1 MQETA
6 FKKEYFM
13 DDKTISVA
21 GMRRLGSTAGL
32 FISQGP
38 VVFPYSLTPVSVESE
53 ENIAIVREAMK
64 SDRMVA
70 MFPVYNYTGHGVPTE
85 LPAIPVFRAGGD
97 TLSRVGVLCRIV
109 RELQLPDGS
118 LKIVVRGVK
127 RIGYELLETSGNGSL
142 RVQYYSIE
150 EDARA
155 NTEYENL
162 ARIKMI
168 VSMFHELSAML
179 QNFPEEVQAAME
191 NNTLPSRQADV
202 LADALHFS
210 MDEKVTLLA
219 LTELSKRLEL
229 LAVLVTRE
237 LEIASLGLRIQN
249 QVQESM
255 GDSQREFFLREQLR
269 IVKRELGEES
279 RGGDIAFLEN
289 KLSETEL
296 PENVEE
302 VVRNELERLEC
313 LPTST
318 PEFHISFAYVN
329 WLLDCP
335 WCKFTED
342 RLDCEV
348 ARKVLEEDHY
358 GLEDVK
364 ERILEFLAVLQLRK
378 GEQSSKAPILC
389 LAGPPGVGK
398 TSIGQSI
405 ARAMNRKFIRVSL
418 GGVRDEAEIR
428 GHRRTYVGAMPG
440 RIIQN
445 LKRVGSSNP
454 VFMLDEV
461 DKLAQDFRGDPGS
474 ALLEVLDPAQNHSF
488 NDNYIELGFDLS
500 KVFFIA
506 TANSIENIPGPL
518 RDRMEIINVP
528 GYTSLEKREIA
539 RRYLVPRQISECGL
553 NSKQL
558 SFRVAGIDS
567 LIKFYTMESG
577 VRELERVIAR
587 VCRKVA
593 KSIVSSDDED
603 KKYIVDNALI
613 SGLLGKKRYLPDGL
627 RKDRKQGYALGMAWT
642 GAGGAVLPV
651 EILNIPGGKGNLK
664 LTGSLGKVMQESAET
679 AFSFVRSIAGK
690 YGVEPEFFNTN
701 DFHIHVPD
709 GATPKDGPS
718 AGVTLV
724 TALISLISSR
734 LVCGALSMSGEVTLH
749 GHVTAVGGIREKVT
763 AACQA
768 GVKTV
773 ILPEENRKDADE
785 LPEEIK
791 SKVKFHFVTDCEQ
804 VLAVALEKD
813 NAK

>member
-1 MQETA
+1 
-6 FKKEYFM
+6 
-13 DDKTISVA
+13 
-21 GMRRLGSTAGL
+21 MRKLGSTAGL
-32 FISQGP
+32 FVLRSQ
-38 VVFPYSLTPVSVESE
+38 VVFPLSLTPISVDRD
-53 ENIAIVREAMK
+53 ENISIVQEAMK
-64 SDRMVA
+64 TDRLVA
-70 MFPVYNYTGHGVPTE
+70 MFPVYNYTGEGVSVE
-85 LPAIPVFRAGGD
+85 LPEIPVFKADGEV
-97 TLSRVGVLCRIV
+97 LSKVGVLARIV

-118 LKIVVRGVK
+118 IKIVVRGIK
-127 RIGYELLETSGNGSL
+127 RIEYEALKKGADGSL
-142 RVQYYSIE
+142 QVQYHSLE
-150 EDARA
+150 EDVKG
-155 NTEYENL
+155 NSEYENI

-168 VSMFHELSAML
+168 LSMYHELAAML
-179 QNFPEEVQAAME
+179 QNVPEEVQAALE
-191 NNTLPSRQADV
+191 NNSLPGRQADV
-202 LADALHFS
+202 LADALGFT
-210 MDEKVTLLA
+210 MDEKVAILSMTDITERLDLLGI
-219 LTELSKRLEL
+219 
-229 LAVLVTRE
+229 LVTRE
-237 LEIASLGLRIQN
+237 LEVASLGLRIQN
-249 QVQESM
+249 QVQEAM

-289 KLSETEL
+289 KLLDTEL

-302 VVRNELERLEC
+302 TVRTELERLEC

-342 RLDCEV
+342 RLDCDV
-348 ARKVLEEDHY
+348 AREVLEEDHY
-358 GLEDVK
+358 GLKDVK
-364 ERILEFLAVLQLRK
+364 ERILEFLAVLQLRN

-389 LAGPPGVGK
+389 LVGPPGVGK

-405 ARAMNRKFIRVSL
+405 ARAMNRNFIRVSL

-539 RRYLVPRQISECGL
+539 KRYLAPRQISECGL
-553 NSKQL
+553 KAKQI
-558 SFRVAGIDS
+558 SFRVTGIDDM
-567 LIKFYTMESG
+567 IKFYTMESG
-577 VRELERVIAR
+577 VRELERIIAR
-587 VCRKVA
+587 VCRKIA
-593 KSIVSSDDED
+593 KSIVSGNNDE
-603 KKYIVDNALI
+603 KFVVDSALVAE
-613 SGLLGKKRYLPDGL
+613 LLGKKRYLPDGL
-627 RKDRKQGYALGMAWT
+627 RKDRKPGYALGMAWT

-651 EILNIPGGKGNLK
+651 EILAIPGGKGNLK

-679 AFSFVRSIAGK
+679 AFSFVRSIAKK
-690 YGVEPEFFNTN
+690 YNVEPEFFNTN

-724 TALISLISSR
+724 TALVSLISDR
-734 LVCGALSMSGEVTLH
+734 VVRNALSMSGEITLH

-763 AACQA
+763 AASQA
-768 GVKTV
+768 GVGTI

-791 SKVKFHFVTDCEQ
+791 KKVVFHFVRDCES
-804 VLAVALEKD
+804 VLKLALEEGIK
-813 NAK
+813 